1 MNRNGGL
8 LTGRAGV
15 TMLLALAGWSGAALA
30 GDFISGSTGADGS
43 FSPTADVVLQV
54 PPSGIFNFTDVNI
67 PGGVTVTFAKNAV
80 NSPVVMLA
88 TGNVVVAGTIDLSGK
103 SAADTR
109 YTQINYPEAGAGGPG
124 GYSGGRGGDAAG
136 GHGGQGFGPGGGRGG
151 ATNAS
156 CSGYP
161 EGGGGAGY
169 FSVGQAS
176 GCIRNYGNSS
186 SRHGTAGPSY
196 GSNTMLPLL
205 GGSGGGGGAGAVN
218 ASGAPGGGG
227 GGGGGA
233 LLIAATKGV
242 TVSGSL
248 LANGGKGA
256 GTVSCSFSTSNDSG
270 SGGGGSGGFIRILT
284 PAYTGGG
291 NISVAGGVGGCNG
304 SLQNYGGGNGSVG
317 RFSVETLIGGTL
329 SFAGLPTVTITKVAG
344 LAVPTVPTGA
354 SDVSLPLSQNNP
366 VVVEIAANNIPLAA
380 TIKLTMTPAHS
391 GDAVSV
397 DAAPLSGSFENSI
410 TSASI
415 TIPNGPSVLMAQ
427 VSYTLTVAMGETLST
442 YAMGERVERVMLS
455 SALGGESK
463 VTLITASG
471 RQFDVPTAVLS
482 LIPAV

>member
-1 MNRNGGL
+1 MKNGML
-8 LTGRAGV
+8 AGRAGA
-15 TMLLALAGWSGAALA
+15 TMLLVLAGLSGVAQA
-30 GDFISGSTGADGS
+30 GDFVSGSTGADGN

-67 PGGVTVTFAKNAV
+67 PSGVTVTFAKNAA

-103 SAADTR
+103 SAVDTR
-109 YTQINYPEAGAGGPG
+109 YTQISYPEAGAGGPG

-151 ATNAS
+151 APYGHCGNN
-156 CSGYP
+156 P

-169 FSVGQAS
+169 FANGEAS
-176 GCIRNYGNSS
+176 NCIRNNGSS
-186 SRHGTAGPSY
+186 NYRHGSAGPSY

-242 TVSGSL
+242 TVTGSL

-256 GTVSCSFSTSNDSG
+256 GTVNCSWGISNDSG

-284 PAYTGGG
+284 PVYAGGG
-291 NISVAGGVGGCNG
+291 SISVAGGTGGCQSSG
-304 SLQNYGGGNGSVG
+304 YFGGGNGSVG
-317 RFSVETLIGGTL
+317 RYSVETLIGGTL
-329 SFAGLPTVTITKVAG
+329 SFAGLPKVNITKVAG
-344 LAVPTVPTGA
+344 VAVPATPTGA
-354 SDVSLPLSQNNP
+354 SDVSLPLSQDNP

-380 TIKLTMTPAHS
+380 TIKLTMTPVHS
-391 GDAVSV
+391 GDAISV
-397 DAAPLSGSFENSI
+397 DAVPLSGSFENS
-410 TSASI
+410 TTTASI

-427 VSYTLTVAMGETLST
+427 VSYTLTVAMGEALST

-455 SALGGESK
+455 AALGGDSK
-463 VTLITASG
+463 ITLITVSG
-471 RQFDVPTAVLS
+471 RQFDVPPAVLS
-482 LIPAV
+482 MISAV